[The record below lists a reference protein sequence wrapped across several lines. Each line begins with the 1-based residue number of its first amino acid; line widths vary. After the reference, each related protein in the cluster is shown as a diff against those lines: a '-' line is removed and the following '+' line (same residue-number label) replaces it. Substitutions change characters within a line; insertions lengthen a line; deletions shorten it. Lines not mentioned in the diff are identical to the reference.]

1 MEMAQ
6 SFSQLYAWR
15 RDMTKSLIS
24 VAIVFLLV
32 IALLASCTGVPK
44 NTKGC
49 ANCGEIFPVSP
60 EGGGL
65 KGGGGGP

>member
-1 MEMAQ
+1 MEMGE

-15 RDMTKSLIS
+15 RDMMKSLIC
-24 VAIVFLLV
+24 VAIVFLLA
-32 IALLASCTGVPK
+32 ITLLVSCTGVSK

-60 EGGGL
+60 GGGGL